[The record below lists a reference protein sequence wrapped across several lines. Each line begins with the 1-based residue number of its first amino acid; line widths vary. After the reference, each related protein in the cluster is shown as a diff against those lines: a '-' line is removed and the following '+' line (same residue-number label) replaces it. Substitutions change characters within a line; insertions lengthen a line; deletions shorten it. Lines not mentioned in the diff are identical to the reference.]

1 MFLERLAIGGAA
13 VALAVVM
20 AVGAA
25 DIVLGEV
32 FGRRLAFKV
41 DMSGTLTAAAVF
53 LAWPLLQRR
62 DEHIA
67 VDLFTP
73 YLPRWSVG
81 LRWWATRL
89 GALVVFGLIARG
101 AWNIALASVAIWERS
116 AATLG
121 YPIWPA
127 KLACA
132 VGASLVVVVIVHQ
145 MAMALWTRVRGRHK
159 DDHRDHTGDRPA

>member
-1 MFLERLAIGGAA
+1 MLLERLAIGVAA
-13 VALAVVM
+13 MALAVVM

-32 FGRRLAFKV
+32 FGQRLAFKV

-67 VDLFTP
+67 VDLFNP
-73 YLPRWSVG
+73 FLPRWTAG

-89 GALVVFGLIARG
+89 AALVVFGLIARG
-101 AWNIALASVAIWERS
+101 AWNIALSSVAIWERS

-132 VGASLVVVVIVHQ
+132 VGASLVIVVLLLQ
-145 MAMALWTRVRGRHK
+145 MGAALWARVRDPHK
-159 DDHRDHTGDRPA
+159 DRRA

>member
-1 MFLERLAIGGAA
+1 MLLERLAIGIAA
-13 VALAVVM
+13 VALAAVM

-25 DIVLGEV
+25 DILLGEV
-32 FGRRLAFKV
+32 FGLRLAFKV

-73 YLPRWSVG
+73 MLPRWTAAP
-81 LRWWATRL
+81 RWWMTRL

-101 AWNIALASVAIWERS
+101 AWTIALSSMAIWERS

-132 VGASLVVVVIVHQ
+132 VGASLVVGVVVHQ
-145 MAMALWTRVRGRHK
+145 MGAALWAWARGT
-159 DDHRDHTGDRPA
+159 DGDRRA